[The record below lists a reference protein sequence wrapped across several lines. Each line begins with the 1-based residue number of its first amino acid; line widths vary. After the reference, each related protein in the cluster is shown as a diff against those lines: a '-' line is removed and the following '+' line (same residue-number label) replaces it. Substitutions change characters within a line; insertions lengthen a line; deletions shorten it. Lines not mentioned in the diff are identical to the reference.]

1 MKKNWQKP
9 ADVPATSDNAAAM
22 FLDYFYPIHFS
33 IGMRIEAGL
42 MECGQL
48 DRHQTVIMWIL
59 RSELERSG
67 KDAIHRKDVVRLMT
81 NWYDITSSSVSK
93 ALRALSR
100 EPLGFITLHEDPNS
114 GREKL
119 IKMTER
125 GREHCDQM
133 IASACKVIRRIT
145 DHFSKEEN
153 QMGIYMF
160 MRMDNEFSAIRDDDQ
175 T

>member
-1 MKKNWQKP
+1 MKNSWKKP
-9 ADVPATSDNAAAM
+9 TDVPATQDNAPAM

-33 IGMRIEAGL
+33 IGMKIEAGL
-42 MECGQL
+42 MECGRL

-59 RSELERSG
+59 RSELQRTE
-67 KDAIHRKDVVRLMT
+67 KTAIHRKDVVRLMT

-100 EPLGFITLHEDPNS
+100 EPLGYITLSEDPNS

-119 IKMTER
+119 IEMTDA
-125 GREHCDQM
+125 GRQHCDEM

-160 MRMDNEFSAIRDDDQ
+160 MRMDDEFSAYRDDDNK
-175 T
+175 